1 MRIAEP
7 HPQNFGFVGEVG
19 WGLRI
24 CTSQVLLVLLVY
36 GQHFE
41 NHLTN
46 MALAFRGLSVAAVY
60 RGSTIQ

>member
-24 CTSQVLLVLLVY
+24 CTSQVMLVLVH

-46 MALAFRGLSVAAVY
+46 MALAFRWLSLAEVY
-60 RGSTIQ
+60 RGSAIQ